1 MKKILTILATLC
13 TALSGLLQW
22 RRSRHREAL
31 SEAIHSGDT
40 ETVTKH
46 HHHLLKVLAVSGIL
60 VVTAHCGGGCTREK
74 LVIVNEPM
82 APVRLYY
89 EGTPGWWLSDT
100 LYEATL
106 LKLEETR

>member
-1 MKKILTILATLC
+1 MNKILTILATLC

-22 RRSRHREAL
+22 RRSRHREAI
-31 SEAIHSGDT
+31 SEAVHSGDT

-46 HHHLLKVLAVSGIL
+46 HHHLLKLLAVSCL
-60 VVTAHCGGGCTREK
+60 LLATSGCVREK

-106 LKLEETR
+106 LKLADSE